1 MKTLKKIFIKA
12 RNAIK
17 KITSHYFNI
26 SRSNDSL
33 DSTSTE
39 SNVIQPSFDHKDY
52 IEIKEEVKDISV
64 LLTLP
69 TTHRFAI
76 HIDKLILGYELSEV
90 LDERLLN
97 RQYTEISDNLILL
110 PATKRKHPTYSFEY
124 MIYIRREGVI
134 EPFASIYFGNNTPY
148 KQYIFMAIENN
159 IFYERKLH
167 YIYNIEHELGLYF
180 QFLSQ
185 IEIALDTDYD
195 LYSHFMNDVYQN
207 EKLVPVI
214 FKKAY
219 KNMEELVNS
228 VIFFSKGSRKN
239 ISQNISMEIRN
250 NKKNMRLRIYDKSKE
265 IQEQSPYKTYIQD
278 NIQCEQIYRAEII
291 LKNEVLKE
299 NLKKIGTNIDYFYY
313 NQQILSDE
321 WLLKLYLISVNRI
334 IRVQDPKK
342 RKSYNLI
349 EYLFCH

>member
-1 MKTLKKIFIKA
+1 MKRLKDILVKIK
-12 RNAIK
+12 NTIK
-17 KITSHYFNI
+17 KIINHYCSN
-26 SRSNDSL
+26 SRNNNL
-33 DSTSTE
+33 LNTSTE
-39 SNVIQPSFDHKDY
+39 RNIIQTSFYHKDN
-52 IEIKEEVKDISV
+52 IKNKEKQKNIIASLKVMNS
-64 LLTLP
+64 
-69 TTHRFAI
+69 HRLAI
-76 HIDKLILGYELSEV
+76 HIDKLILSYELSEM

-97 RQYTEISDNLILL
+97 RQYAEISKNLILF
-110 PATKRKHPTYSFEY
+110 PATKCKHPTDSYEY
-124 MIYIRREGVI
+124 EIYIKCENVI
-134 EPFASIYFGNNTPY
+134 EPFARIYFGNNAPY
-148 KQYIFMAIENN
+148 KQYIFMAIENK

-180 QFLSQ
+180 QFISQ

-207 EKLVPVI
+207 ERLVPVI

-219 KNMEELVNS
+219 TNMEELVNS

-239 ISQNISMEIRN
+239 IYQNISMEIRN
-250 NKKNMRLRIYDKSKE
+250 NKKNMRLMIYDKSKE

-278 NIQCEQIYRAEII
+278 NIQCEQICRAEVR
-291 LKNEVLKE
+291 LKNEIIKE
-299 NLKKIGTNIDYFYY
+299 NLKKIGTNIDCFYH

-321 WLLKLYLISVNRI
+321 WLLKLYLISTSRI

-349 EYLFCH
+349 EYLLCH

>member
-1 MKTLKKIFIKA
+1 M
-12 RNAIK
+12 
-17 KITSHYFNI
+17 
-26 SRSNDSL
+26 
-33 DSTSTE
+33 
-39 SNVIQPSFDHKDY
+39 
-52 IEIKEEVKDISV
+52 
-64 LLTLP
+64 
-69 TTHRFAI
+69 I

-110 PATKRKHPTYSFEY
+110 PATKRKHPTYSYEY

>member
-1 MKTLKKIFIKA
+1 M
-12 RNAIK
+12 
-17 KITSHYFNI
+17 
-26 SRSNDSL
+26 
-33 DSTSTE
+33 
-39 SNVIQPSFDHKDY
+39 
-52 IEIKEEVKDISV
+52 
-64 LLTLP
+64 TLP

-97 RQYTEISDNLILL
+97 RQYAEISENLILL
-110 PATKRKHPTYSFEY
+110 PATKRKHPTYSHEY
-124 MIYIRREGVI
+124 MIYIRCEDVI
-134 EPFASIYFGNNTPY
+134 KPFASIYFGNNTPY
-148 KQYIFMAIENN
+148 KQYIFMAIENS
-159 IFYERKLH
+159 IFYESKLH

-207 EKLVPVI
+207 ERLVPVI

-219 KNMEELVNS
+219 KSMEELVNS
-228 VIFFSKGSRKN
+228 VIFFSTGSRRN

-265 IQEQSPYKTYIQD
+265 IQEQSPYKAYIQD
-278 NIQCEQIYRAEII
+278 NIQCEQIYRAEIK

-321 WLLKLYLISVNRI
+321 WLLKLYLTSTNRI
-334 IRVQDPKK
+334 IKVQDPKK

-349 EYLFCH
+349 EYLLCH

>member
-1 MKTLKKIFIKA
+1 MFRIDAISSESTTNSIDSELIHKIC
-12 RNAIK
+12 
-17 KITSHYFNI
+17 
-26 SRSNDSL
+26 
-33 DSTSTE
+33 
-39 SNVIQPSFDHKDY
+39 NVVYQM
-52 IEIKEEVKDISV
+52 
-64 LLTLP
+64 LT
-69 TTHRFAI
+69 
-76 HIDKLILGYELSEV
+76 
-90 LDERLLN
+90 
-97 RQYTEISDNLILL
+97 
-110 PATKRKHPTYSFEY
+110 
-124 MIYIRREGVI
+124 
-134 EPFASIYFGNNTPY
+134 
-148 KQYIFMAIENN
+148 
-159 IFYERKLH
+159 YERKLH

>member
-1 MKTLKKIFIKA
+1 MKRLKTIFAKVK
-12 RNAIK
+12 NAIK
-17 KITSHYFNI
+17 KITSHYFNT

-33 DSTSTE
+33 DSSSTE
-39 SNVIQPSFDHKDY
+39 SNVIQPSFNHKDY
-52 IEIKEEVKDISV
+52 VEIKEEAKEISV
-64 LLTLP
+64 PLTLP
-69 TTHRFAI
+69 TTHRFDI

-97 RQYTEISDNLILL
+97 RQYAEISDNLILF
-110 PATKRKHPTYSFEY
+110 PATKRKHPTYAYEY
-124 MIYIRREGVI
+124 EIYIRCEDVI
-134 EPFASIYFGNNTPY
+134 EPFANIYFGNNAPY
-148 KQYIFMAIENN
+148 KQCIFMAVEND
-159 IFYERKLH
+159 IFYKRKLH

-180 QFLSQ
+180 QLLSQ

-195 LYSHFMNDVYQN
+195 LYSCFMNDVYQN
-207 EKLVPVI
+207 ERLIPVI
-214 FKKAY
+214 FRKAY

-239 ISQNISMEIRN
+239 IHQNTSVEIRS
-250 NKKNMRLRIYDKSKE
+250 NKKNMKLIIYDKSKE

-278 NIQCEQIYRAEII
+278 NLQFKKICRAEVR
-291 LKNEVLKE
+291 LKNEIIKE
-299 NLKKIGTNIDYFYY
+299 NLKKIGTNIDCFYH

-321 WLLKLYLISVNRI
+321 WLLKLYLISTSRI

-349 EYLFCH
+349 EYLLCH